1 MVFCTDFSLAVIA
14 AGGRSPQPFDSGG
27 LAAAVAQG
35 GLFDSGDLA
44 SLSDFG
50 GFPVAVRLGT
60 LVPSSAG
67 AGSSTVPRT
76 EGAGQGG
83 TCGLSSPRIR
93 FGQKR

>member
-35 GLFDSGDLA
+35 GPFDSGDPA

-50 GFPVAVRLGT
+50 GSRVVVRLRRT
-60 LVPSSAG
+60 G
-67 AGSSTVPRT
+67 AVV
-76 EGAGQGG
+76 GQGRLVDG
-83 TCGLSSPRIR
+83 TAYGGR
-93 FGQKR
+93 